1 LSVRSGVQG
10 VLLLPVTMVSEGAL
24 LATIP
29 GPGLLFGLMLLAAI
43 LGGYAARWLHVPR
56 VVGYLVGGALLH
68 ATLGAIYTSAEDLAA
83 MQQAADPLKAIQD
96 LALGLILFKIGNVFE
111 RSQLRAVGGRVWTIS
126 RFEIGVTVAFVF
138 LACLGAGFLTL
149 RTHDA
154 PDVAILALLLGLA
167 AIATAP
173 AATLFVLQEYEAKGP
188 ITDTILGLTGVNN
201 IVCIVLFHI
210 VFLVCAWS
218 GWIEPS
224 GAIAQHIVLAIALT
238 TIGSLALGLVCG
250 MLISVT
256 HAKLPMAETM
266 LVFFALFIL
275 LGAGEKWL
283 LEHLGLSFNFLLT
296 ALMIGAVFAN
306 VGIDSEKLNVALRN
320 VASPIFAGFFVLAGY
335 SLHLQD
341 LAHMGLLGAAY
352 ILARMAGK
360 AVGCNLG
367 TRRAQGPAGA
377 ESTLGSGLLCQAA
390 VVIGL
395 ASFVSDNWNH
405 PLAKQ
410 FSTIILGSV
419 VVFELVGPLLVKRC
433 VQLGGEVKLLT
444 LLRRGTDTAEE
455 GSMLRLTVRA
465 TVRLLGFGTSEAAR
479 QSGPVTVE
487 HIMRTNV
494 QFIPASASLD
504 QVLHFIERSTY
515 THFPVRNEDGDLA
528 GVIHFSDVR
537 DVIYDPSLRD
547 LVTAIDLADTSSPIV
562 SRDTELNELLAL
574 FHEANVAA
582 VPVCERKGSRR
593 VIGLVEQRDLLNALH
608 RTPGQA

>member
-1 LSVRSGVQG
+1 MSIA
-10 VLLLPVTMVSEGAL
+10 SEAFL

-43 LGGYAARWLHVPR
+43 IGGYAARWLHVPR
-56 VVGYLVGGALLH
+56 VVGFLVGGAVLH
-68 ATLGAIYTSAEDLAA
+68 ETLCAVYATPEDQNAL
-83 MQQAADPLKAIQD
+83 QQASAPLKAIQD

-111 RSQLRAVGGRVWTIS
+111 RSQLRSVGARVSVIS
-126 RFEIGVTVAFVF
+126 RFEIGVTALFVF
-138 LACLGAGFLTL
+138 VACLGAGLLTL
-149 RTHDA
+149 RTYDLA
-154 PDVAILALLLGLA
+154 DLAALALLLGLA

-188 ITDTILGLTGVNN
+188 ISDTILGLTGVNN
-201 IVCIVLFHI
+201 VVCIVLFYI
-210 VFLVCAWS
+210 VFLVGAWA
-218 GWIEPS
+218 GWIQAG

-238 TIGSLALGLVCG
+238 TIGSAALGLVCG
-250 MLISVT
+250 VLISVT

-296 ALMIGAVFAN
+296 ALTIGAVFAN
-306 VGIDSEKLNVALRN
+306 VGIDSEKLHASLRN

-341 LAHMGLLGAAY
+341 FAHMGLLGAAY
-352 ILARMAGK
+352 ILARMFGK
-360 AVGCNLG
+360 VIGCHIG
-367 TRRAQGPAGA
+367 MKRTQGPARAG
-377 ESTLGSGLLCQAA
+377 STLGTALLCQAA

-405 PLAKQ
+405 PLAKE

-419 VVFELVGPLLVKRC
+419 VVFELIGPLWVKRC

-444 LLRRGTDTAEE
+444 LLRRGTDSAEE
-455 GSMLRLTVRA
+455 GSMLRLTIRS
-465 TVRLLGFGTSEAAR
+465 TMRLFGFGKTETNR
-479 QSGPVTVE
+479 QSGSMTVE

-494 QFIPASASLD
+494 QFIPAGASLD

-515 THFPVRNEDGDLA
+515 THFPVRNERGDLA

-547 LVTAIDLADTSSPIV
+547 LVTAIDLADTDSPVV
-562 SRDTELNELLAL
+562 SPDMALAELLGL

-582 VPVCERKGSRR
+582 LPVCEREGSRR

-608 RTPGQA
+608 RNAGRS